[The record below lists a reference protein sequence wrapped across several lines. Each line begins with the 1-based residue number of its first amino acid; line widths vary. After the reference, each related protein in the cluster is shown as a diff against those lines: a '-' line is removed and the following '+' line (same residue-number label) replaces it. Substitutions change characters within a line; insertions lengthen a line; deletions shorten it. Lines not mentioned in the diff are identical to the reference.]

1 MKFNIFRKEEQEYSG
16 TIEILNYK
24 DRYLYPEYKLYRKI
38 KKLVKKYHSYDLNM
52 INKNELELRIGNIYP
67 FKLQNKF
74 DYGYIFVPTKV
85 SCYLREY
92 KVKVKLIVNKE

>member
-1 MKFNIFRKEEQEYSG
+1 MKFSIFKKKEDKYTG

-38 KKLVKKYHSYDLNM
+38 KKLSRKYHTYDLNM

-67 FKLQNKF
+67 FKIQNKF
-74 DYGYIFVPTKV
+74 DYGYIFIPTKV
-85 SCYLREY
+85 SCFLREY
-92 KVKVKLIVNKE
+92 NVYIKLVINKE